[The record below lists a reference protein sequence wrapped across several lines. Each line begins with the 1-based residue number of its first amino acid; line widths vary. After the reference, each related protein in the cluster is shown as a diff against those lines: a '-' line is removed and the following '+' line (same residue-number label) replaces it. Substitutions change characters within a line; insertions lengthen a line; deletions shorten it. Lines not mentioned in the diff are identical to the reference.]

1 MSRPQRL
8 SRRQFLGTAGAAG
21 ALVVLGGPATLARSS
36 GRSRN
41 TSVVVRWNEAL
52 VQAIRQSRMGPPMVA
67 RALAMAHT
75 CMYAAWAAYDA
86 RAVGTRLGGDLR
98 RHHREQRRAHKETA
112 ISVAAYRAAV
122 DLFPAA
128 ASGVFDPPISPL
140 PPASATSPPRRSWTS
155 VTATERTSS
164 ATSPVVVWESHT
176 RTTPA
181 TPRSTLRSISDRR
194 STQRPSTTPTGGS
207 RCGSATRPVLW

>member
-75 CMYAAWAAYDA
+75 CMYDAWAAHDA

-128 ASGVFDPPISPL
+128 ASGVFDPL
-140 PPASATSPPRRSWTS
+140 MRSLGLDPTN
-155 VTATERTSS
+155 
-164 ATSPVVVWESHT
+164 
-176 RTTPA
+176 
-181 TPRSTLRSISDRR
+181 RSTDI
-194 STQRPSTTPTGGS
+194 TTPTGIGNVAAQAVLDF
-207 RCGSATRPVLW
+207 RHRDGANQGCGGL